1 MSDLPNN
8 SLRALLSDIVDYAGL
23 FPPSKLPMAEAV
35 KNYAAY
41 RRSAHAWM
49 LGRFVV
55 PAARL
60 DEFAESAKNYFSED
74 GESVWR
80 LSVLAG
86 EDVEKSLRQ
95 IENFN
100 VAYSNYTVCDAIE
113 LKADAPAQIEAASDA
128 IPRDF
133 TNYFEIPI
141 GENLADL
148 VSTLAIYG
156 QRAKIRTGGV
166 TPDAFPKAA
175 QIVRFVRTCL
185 AANVPFKATAGLHH
199 PVRCLKPL
207 TYEKNAPEGMMFG
220 FLNVFLAS
228 AFAAQGHP
236 PGVILELLED
246 ENPENFSFTAAGAYW
261 REKYF
266 INAPQIEYLRR
277 RYITSF
283 GSCSFTEP
291 VEELQDLELLNKE
304 GE

>member
-8 SLRALLSDIVDYAGL
+8 SLRALLSEIVDYAGL

-41 RRSAHAWM
+41 RAGAHAWM
-49 LGRFVV
+49 LGKFVV

-60 DEFAESAKNYFSED
+60 DEFAESAKNHFPED
-74 GESVWR
+74 EESLWH

-100 VAYSNYTVCDAIE
+100 VAYSNYTICDAIE
-113 LKADAPAQIEAASDA
+113 LKADAPAEIEAASDI

-133 TNYFEIPI
+133 TNYFEIPV

-156 QRAKIRTGGV
+156 QRAKIRTGG
-166 TPDAFPKAA
+166 TAREAFPKST

-199 PVRCLKPL
+199 PLRCLKPL
-207 TYEKNAPEGMMFG
+207 TYEKDAPEGMMFG

-228 AFAAQGHP
+228 AFAAQGHSP
-236 PGVILELLED
+236 DVIQEILED
-246 ENPENFSFTAAGAYW
+246 ENPENFSFTAAGANW
-261 REKYF
+261 GEKYF
-266 INAPQIEYLRR
+266 INAAQIEYLRR

-291 VEELQDLELLNKE
+291 VDELQDLGLLNKE
-304 GE
+304 GK